1 MDLKS
6 TSILGVCIIIAA
18 IILSRN
24 SPLQPDSVQAEH
36 TTQPV
41 VSGRFHVSNPG
52 AKGMTYVIDTVTGR
66 VWREVVNMS
75 GTSDGNKF
83 YQEKLKQ
90 D

>member
-1 MDLKS
+1 MDVKS

-24 SPLQPDSVQAEH
+24 SPPQPDSVQTNH
-36 TTQPV
+36 TTRPV
-41 VSGRFHVSNPG
+41 VSGRFQLSNPG
-52 AKGMTYVIDTVTGR
+52 AKGMTYVIDTETGR

-75 GTSDGNKF
+75 GTSDGIKF